1 MMRIEKIEK
10 KDERNVT
17 ITFEDGE
24 KLYLAYD
31 IFLKN
36 GLRKNEEISESRFAL
51 LIEEN
56 QKFHLK
62 QKAFTYLGRRLHSA
76 YELKIKL
83 RQKGYNPDFIAQ
95 VVDELKSGKYVNDYE
110 FASLYADE
118 NIRNKLWGR
127 KKLESEL
134 FKKGIDREIIA
145 RVADEKFSSGSEL
158 DKALELGR
166 KKLKSLQSRKIDN
179 EKLKTKLISFL
190 MTKGY
195 DYDVCRRAIETLI
208 GSSEYQ
214 N

>member
-127 KKLESEL
+127 KKLEAEL
-134 FKKGIDREIIA
+134 FKKGIDRNIIA
-145 RVADEKFSSGSEL
+145 QVADEKFPAGSEF
-158 DKALELGR
+158 DKALELGG
-166 KKLKSLQSRKIDN
+166 KKIKSLKSRGMDN
-179 EKLKTKLISFL
+179 EKLRTKLISFL
-190 MTKGY
+190 ITKGY
-195 DYDVCRRAIETLI
+195 DYDVCRRVTDTLI
-208 GSSEYQ
+208 GDSDFVE
-214 N
+214 